1 MEANSQLINYNLM
14 ASLRTGNV
22 IIDMAIAMFVPQ
34 LMGILVNVFNQLI
47 PWFQKKLDTVLAKSY
62 RRKIIHS
69 YENQSW
75 NEVEGGNR
83 NSLLQNAIRQYVGR
97 VVRANYPDGVI
108 KLTKIES
115 SGEGNNAKKAMSL
128 ADQLEKDF
136 HMIHLPQNEVMEEI
150 EPGLFY
156 AEYFSKMDE
165 EQNDDDRKAKRT
177 KDGKSVTKTV
187 VTLVFETSRWGGEA
201 RVSAFI
207 AKAYEWF
214 IKEVEKDED
223 RSRFMYQPL
232 VRDRFATVDER
243 KKPRIYKR
251 YELSSDKTFQSLFFP
266 EKTRLLRILDHF
278 ANRTGK
284 YAVKGFPHKLGLLL
298 HGPPGTGKTSLVK
311 AIATHTNRNI
321 VSVPLSRM
329 HTNQELM
336 DVMFDEQF
344 NFKAPSKNADEERGG
359 GGRGGR
365 GADIKGTR
373 NTLAFKDVIFLLED
387 VDAASD
393 VVHARTT
400 RKSTMAKKVSHAI
413 ERQYTDFADA
423 ATPAAEG
430 KKDDVADAIKQ
441 QEALLKFFE
450 LQKKN
455 NSSGNDAAS
464 GEDEKKKKSSE
475 MFISDKDKLSLTGLL
490 TVLDGVIDAPGRILI
505 MTTNHPEKLDPALT
519 RPGRVNMQIYM
530 GFMRPEEGK
539 AMVKHYYP
547 GSATPEALSKV
558 EHVFEELALRIP
570 GGFRL
575 SPAEMEQLCA
585 ECLTIPDLIARLL
598 TKADQQQTL

>member
-1 MEANSQLINYNLM
+1 MEANTQLINYNLM

-34 LMGILVNVFNQLI
+34 LMTLLVNVFNQMI
-47 PWFQKKLDTVLAKSY
+47 PWVQKKLDVLFAKQY

-69 YENQSW
+69 YEAQSW
-75 NEVEGGNR
+75 IEVDKANR
-83 NSLLQNAIRQYVGR
+83 NSILQNAIRQYVGR
-97 VVRANYPDGVI
+97 VVRANYPDGII

-115 SGEGNNAKKAMSL
+115 GTEGGGHPGRNNNGGKVESL
-128 ADQLEKDF
+128 ADQLDKNY
-136 HMIHLPQNEVMEEI
+136 HLIHLPQNEVMEEI
-150 EPGLFY
+150 EPGLFF

-165 EQNDDDRKAKRT
+165 EQNDDERKTKRT

-187 VTLVFETSRWGGEA
+187 VTMVFETSRWGGEQ
-201 RVSAFI
+201 RVNAFI
-207 AKAYEWF
+207 AKAYDWF
-214 IKEVEKDED
+214 TKEVEKDED
-223 RSRFMYQPL
+223 HSRFMYQPL
-232 VRDRFATVDER
+232 VRDRFATIDER

-266 EKTRLLRILDHF
+266 EKQRLLRILEHF
-278 ANRTGK
+278 SERTGK
-284 YAVKGFPHKLGLLL
+284 YAIKGFPHKLGLLL

-311 AIATHTNRNI
+311 AIATHTNRSI
-321 VSVPLSRM
+321 ISVPLSRM

-344 NFKAPSKNADEERGG
+344 NFKAPKKSADEERGN
-359 GGRGGR
+359 R

-373 NTLAFKDVIFLLED
+373 NTLSFKDVIFLLED

-393 VVHARTT
+393 VVHARVT
-400 RKSTMAKKVSHAI
+400 RKSTMAKKVTHSI
-413 ERQYTDFADA
+413 ERQYTDIAE
-423 ATPAAEG
+423 TPSVG
-430 KKDDVADAIKQ
+430 DKKDDDSTATAIKQ

-450 LQKKN
+450 MQKKN
-455 NSSGNDAAS
+455 STSNGNEVATGD
-464 GEDEKKKKSSE
+464 DEKKKKSE
-475 MFISDKDKLSLTGLL
+475 FFISDKDKLSLSGLL

-530 GFMRPEEGK
+530 GFMRPDEAK
-539 AMVKHYYP
+539 QMVKHYYP
-547 GSATPEALSKV
+547 STATDEELGRV
-558 EHVFEELALRIP
+558 ERTFEELGLRIP

-585 ECLTIPDLIARLL
+585 ECVTISDLVQRLL
-598 TKADQQQTL
+598 AKADL